1 VSQTLPL
8 TREQIQASMD
18 RSPYIRFH
26 QMQCESVDAETKTV
40 VLRMP
45 MRPEL
50 ERAAGS
56 GQWHGGAIAALIDT
70 AGDYALALV
79 VGGGVPTINF
89 RTDFLRPANGDRLLA
104 TATIRRAGRTV
115 GVVDVDVHD
124 GEGRL
129 VAVGRGCY
137 SAKRA
142 DRSMPPIAGARG
154 SSYAAQWPKCA
165 RWRQHDRKGR

>member
-1 VSQTLPL
+1 MSEAPPL
-8 TREQIQASMD
+8 SREQIQASMD

-26 QMQCESVDAETKTV
+26 QMRCERIDHEARTV
-40 VLRMP
+40 VVQMP

-50 ERAAGS
+50 ERAPGS

-89 RTDFLRPANGDRLLA
+89 RTDFLRPAGGDGLMA
-104 TATIRRAGRTV
+104 TATVRRAGRTV

-124 GEGRL
+124 REGRL

-137 SAKRA
+137 SAR
-142 DRSMPPIAGARG
+142 PG
-154 SSYAAQWPKCA
+154 
-165 RWRQHDRKGR
+165 

>member
-1 VSQTLPL
+1 MSAAPRL

-18 RSPYIRFH
+18 RSPYVRFH
-26 QMQCESVDAETKTV
+26 RMSCEQVDHEAGSILV
-40 VLRMP
+40 RMP

-50 ERAAGS
+50 ERGPGS

-79 VGGGVPTINF
+79 VGGAVPTINF
-89 RTDFLRPANGDRLLA
+89 RTDFLRPATDTDLLA
-104 TATIRRAGRTV
+104 SATIRRAGRTI

-137 SAKRA
+137 SV
-142 DRSMPPIAGARG
+142 IRG
-154 SSYAAQWPKCA
+154 
-165 RWRQHDRKGR
+165 

>member
-1 VSQTLPL
+1 MSEASPL
-8 TREQIQASMD
+8 TAEQIQASMD

-26 QMQCESVDAETKTV
+26 QMRCERVDHEAKSVV
-40 VLRMP
+40 VRMP

-50 ERAAGS
+50 ERAPGS

-89 RTDFLRPANGDRLLA
+89 RTDFLRPASGEKLLA

-124 GEGRL
+124 SEGRL

-137 SAKRA
+137 SAR
-142 DRSMPPIAGARG
+142 PG
-154 SSYAAQWPKCA
+154 
-165 RWRQHDRKGR
+165 

>member
-1 VSQTLPL
+1 MSQAPPL
-8 TREQIQASMD
+8 TAEQIQASMD
-18 RSPYIRFH
+18 ASPYIRFH
-26 QMQCESVDAETKTV
+26 QMRCERVDHEARTV
-40 VLRMP
+40 LVRMP

-50 ERAAGS
+50 ERAPGS

-79 VGGGVPTINF
+79 VGAGVPTINF
-89 RTDFLRPANGDRLLA
+89 RTDFLRPAGGDGLLA

-124 GEGRL
+124 SAGRL

-137 SAKRA
+137 SAR
-142 DRSMPPIAGARG
+142 PG
-154 SSYAAQWPKCA
+154 
-165 RWRQHDRKGR
+165 

>member
-1 VSQTLPL
+1 MSAAPPL
-8 TREQIQASMD
+8 SREQIQDSMD

-26 QMQCESVDAETKTV
+26 QMRCEQVDHEAQSVLV
-40 VLRMP
+40 RMP

-50 ERAAGS
+50 ERAPGS

-89 RTDFLRPANGDRLLA
+89 RTDYLRPATDTDLIA
-104 TATIRRAGRTV
+104 TARVRRAGRTI

-124 GEGRL
+124 DLGRL
-129 VAVGRGCY
+129 VAVGRGSY
-137 SAKRA
+137 STK
-142 DRSMPPIAGARG
+142 PG
-154 SSYAAQWPKCA
+154 
-165 RWRQHDRKGR
+165 

>member
-1 VSQTLPL
+1 VSQTPPL

-18 RSPYIRFH
+18 RSPNVRFH
-26 QMQCESVDAETKTV
+26 QKHCESVDAETRTV

-50 ERAAGS
+50 ERSAGS

-89 RTDFLRPANGDRLLA
+89 RTDFLRPAGGGLLA

-137 SAKRA
+137 SAK
-142 DRSMPPIAGARG
+142 PG
-154 SSYAAQWPKCA
+154 
-165 RWRQHDRKGR
+165 

>member
-1 VSQTLPL
+1 VSDSPPL
-8 TREQIQASMD
+8 SREQIQTSMD

-26 QMQCESVDAETKTV
+26 RMHCDEVDHEAKRIV
-40 VLRMP
+40 VHMP

-50 ERAAGS
+50 ERLPDS

-89 RTDFLRPANGDRLLA
+89 RTDFLRPATGAVLRA
-104 TATIRRAGRTV
+104 TATVRRAGRTI

-124 GEGRL
+124 QQDRL

-137 SAKRA
+137 SAQ
-142 DRSMPPIAGARG
+142 RG
-154 SSYAAQWPKCA
+154 
-165 RWRQHDRKGR
+165 

>member
-1 VSQTLPL
+1 MSAVTPL

-26 QMQCESVDAETKTV
+26 QMQCESVDAEARTV

-50 ERAAGS
+50 ERAGGS

-89 RTDFLRPANGDRLLA
+89 RTDFLRPAGGALQA

-129 VAVGRGCY
+129 VAIGRGCY
-137 SAKRA
+137 SAR
-142 DRSMPPIAGARG
+142 PG
-154 SSYAAQWPKCA
+154 
-165 RWRQHDRKGR
+165 

>member
-1 VSQTLPL
+1 MSAAEPL

-26 QMQCESVDAETKTV
+26 QMRCEQVDHAAQSV

-50 ERAAGS
+50 ERGGGS

-79 VGGGVPTINF
+79 VGAGVPTINF
-89 RTDFLRPANGDRLLA
+89 RTDFLRPASNTELLA
-104 TATIRRAGRTV
+104 TAAVRRAGRTI

-124 GEGRL
+124 QEGRL

-137 SAKRA
+137 STT
-142 DRSMPPIAGARG
+142 PG
-154 SSYAAQWPKCA
+154 
-165 RWRQHDRKGR
+165 

>member
-1 VSQTLPL
+1 MSQTPPL
-8 TREQIQASMD
+8 SREQIQASMD

-26 QMQCESVDAETKTV
+26 QMRCEQIDHESQRILV
-40 VLRMP
+40 RMP

-50 ERAAGS
+50 ERAPGS

-70 AGDYALALV
+70 AGDYALALA

-89 RTDFLRPANGDRLLA
+89 RTDFLRPASDTDLLA
-104 TATIRRAGRTV
+104 TATIRRAGRTI

-124 GEGRL
+124 QEGRL

-137 SAKRA
+137 SAK
-142 DRSMPPIAGARG
+142 PG
-154 SSYAAQWPKCA
+154 
-165 RWRQHDRKGR
+165 

>member
-1 VSQTLPL
+1 VTAEPL
-8 TREQIQASMD
+8 TRERIQAAMD

-26 QMQCESVDAETKTV
+26 QMECVQVDHAAQRV

-50 ERAAGS
+50 ERAPGS

-89 RTDFLRPANGDRLLA
+89 RTDFLRPASDTELVA
-104 TATIRRAGRTV
+104 TATVRRAGRTI

-124 GEGRL
+124 RQGRL

-137 SAKRA
+137 SAI
-142 DRSMPPIAGARG
+142 PG
-154 SSYAAQWPKCA
+154 
-165 RWRQHDRKGR
+165 

>member
-1 VSQTLPL
+1 VTAEPL
-8 TREQIQASMD
+8 TRERIQAAMD

-26 QMQCESVDAETKTV
+26 QMECAQVDHAAQRV

-50 ERAAGS
+50 ERTPGS

-89 RTDFLRPANGDRLLA
+89 RTDFLRPASDSELVA
-104 TATIRRAGRTV
+104 TATVRRAGRTI

-124 GEGRL
+124 RQGRL
-129 VAVGRGCY
+129 IAVGRGCY
-137 SAKRA
+137 SAI
-142 DRSMPPIAGARG
+142 PG
-154 SSYAAQWPKCA
+154 
-165 RWRQHDRKGR
+165 

>member
-1 VSQTLPL
+1 
-8 TREQIQASMD
+8 MD

-26 QMQCESVDAETKTV
+26 QMRCEQAEPEAQRV

-50 ERAAGS
+50 ERGGGS

-89 RTDFLRPANGDRLLA
+89 RTDFLRPASNTDLLA
-104 TATIRRAGRTV
+104 TATIRRAGRTI

-124 GEGRL
+124 GDGRL

-137 SAKRA
+137 SAR
-142 DRSMPPIAGARG
+142 PG
-154 SSYAAQWPKCA
+154 
-165 RWRQHDRKGR
+165 

>member
-1 VSQTLPL
+1 VSEIAPL
-8 TREQIQASMD
+8 SREQIQASMD

-26 QMQCESVDAETKTV
+26 RMQCESVDAEAKTV

-50 ERAAGS
+50 ERSAGS

-89 RTDFLRPANGDRLLA
+89 RTDFLRPAGGGLQA

-129 VAVGRGCY
+129 VAIGRGCY
-137 SAKRA
+137 SAR
-142 DRSMPPIAGARG
+142 PG
-154 SSYAAQWPKCA
+154 
-165 RWRQHDRKGR
+165 

>member
-1 VSQTLPL
+1 MRETSPL
-8 TREQIQASMD
+8 TAEQIQASMD
-18 RSPYIRFH
+18 SSPYIRFH
-26 QMQCESVDAETKTV
+26 QMRCERVDHATQTV
-40 VLRMP
+40 VVQMP

-50 ERAAGS
+50 ERAPGS

-89 RTDFLRPANGDRLLA
+89 RTDFLRPAGGDRLLA

-124 GEGRL
+124 RDGRL

-137 SAKRA
+137 SAK
-142 DRSMPPIAGARG
+142 PG
-154 SSYAAQWPKCA
+154 
-165 RWRQHDRKGR
+165 

>member
-1 VSQTLPL
+1 MSAVTPL

-26 QMQCESVDAETKTV
+26 QMQCESVDAEARTV

-50 ERAAGS
+50 ERAGGS

-89 RTDFLRPANGDRLLA
+89 RTDFLRPAGGGLSA
-104 TATIRRAGRTV
+104 TASVRRAGRTV

-129 VAVGRGCY
+129 VAIGRGCY
-137 SAKRA
+137 SAR
-142 DRSMPPIAGARG
+142 PG
-154 SSYAAQWPKCA
+154 
-165 RWRQHDRKGR
+165 

>member
-1 VSQTLPL
+1 M

-18 RSPYIRFH
+18 RSPYIHFH
-26 QMQCESVDAETKTV
+26 QMRCERVDAANQTV
-40 VLRMP
+40 VVRMP

-50 ERAAGS
+50 ERGGGGS

-79 VGGGVPTINF
+79 LGGGVPTINF
-89 RTDFLRPANGDRLLA
+89 RTDFLRPGSGEALVA
-104 TATIRRAGRTV
+104 TATIRRAGRTI

-124 GEGRL
+124 LESRL

-137 SAKRA
+137 STQV
-142 DRSMPPIAGARG
+142 G
-154 SSYAAQWPKCA
+154 
-165 RWRQHDRKGR
+165 

>member
-1 VSQTLPL
+1 MSETPPL
-8 TREQIQASMD
+8 TAEQIQGSMD
-18 RSPYIRFH
+18 GSPYIRFH
-26 QMQCESVDAETKTV
+26 QMRCERVDHATQTIV
-40 VLRMP
+40 VQMP

-50 ERAAGS
+50 ERAPGS

-89 RTDFLRPANGDRLLA
+89 RTDFLRPAVGDRLQA

-124 GEGRL
+124 RDGRL

-137 SAKRA
+137 SAK
-142 DRSMPPIAGARG
+142 PG
-154 SSYAAQWPKCA
+154 
-165 RWRQHDRKGR
+165 